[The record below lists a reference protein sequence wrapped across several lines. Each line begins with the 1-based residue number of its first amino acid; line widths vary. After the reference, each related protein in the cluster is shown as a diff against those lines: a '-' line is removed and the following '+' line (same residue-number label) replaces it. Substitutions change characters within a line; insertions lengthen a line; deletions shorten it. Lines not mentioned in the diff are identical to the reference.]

1 MELEE
6 KIKHRQTEI
15 QRAWDAV
22 QDEIYWTER
31 AVTIQKE
38 ELKSL
43 DEKLKKA
50 KAWEFQIFK
59 KAQRL
64 NCQEIL

>member
-15 QRAWDAV
+15 QRAWDGV

-31 AVTIQKE
+31 AIIIQKE

-64 NCQEIL
+64 NCHEII